1 MVQEIKFRVN
11 DRFVYAS
18 FTQYLLCTLFLPLI
32 VFSIG
37 VFFYD
42 HSRINGLQG
51 KREGISLT
59 SPYHFH
65 SLRRHLDISQVIT
78 ERAQLFTQLAA
89 GLETR
94 TFGFPVQ
101 VANRQLMGS
110 NFHPVQS
117 SPKKIIFESKRSI
130 VSPLFCSQFYSREC
144 EQIISFA
151 LLYGRYF
158 LYFPQF

>member
-78 ERAQLFTQLAA
+78 AESSALHLVSSR
-89 GLETR
+89 TR
-94 TFGFPVQ
+94 NSILWFPS
-101 VANRQLMGS
+101 A
-110 NFHPVQS
+110 
-117 SPKKIIFESKRSI
+117 
-130 VSPLFCSQFYSREC
+130 SR
-144 EQIISFA
+144 
-151 LLYGRYF
+151 
-158 LYFPQF
+158 